1 MGVYFYLNYSIMKSK
16 DKLLYFLGCNIETS
30 RVPKGTMVEKKQALT
45 LCGFVPGYQMPELI
59 IEFVCLLLM
68 QLIILIY
75 GA

>member
-1 MGVYFYLNYSIMKSK
+1 
-16 DKLLYFLGCNIETS
+16 
-30 RVPKGTMVEKKQALT
+30 MVGKKQALT
-45 LCGFVPGYQMPELI
+45 LCGFVTGYQMPELI

>member
-1 MGVYFYLNYSIMKSK
+1 
-16 DKLLYFLGCNIETS
+16 
-30 RVPKGTMVEKKQALT
+30 MVEKKQALT
-45 LCGFVPGYQMPELI
+45 LRGFVTGYQMPELI